1 MGIDMKYKILFGIL
15 IVVLFAGG
23 IFLGIKIS
31 SPKDNSEALK
41 TLNKVEES
49 LIYDE
54 SEKSIQ
60 TLSKTYDI
68 ELVYE
73 DNYTL
78 CGESTTKKETIYDT
92 TLEELKSRE
101 EKKQEDEGK
110 VYKIKEESN
119 EKLVYSRNISE
130 NCPNHFK
137 VVLEENV
144 INVYKVIDEDTK
156 NLYRKIDTQDKLIR
170 EDVKEELK
178 KGIKID
184 SYEEL
189 NLLIEDLES

>member
-68 ELVYE
+68 DLVYE

-101 EKKQEDEGK
+101 EKKQ
-110 VYKIKEESN
+110 
-119 EKLVYSRNISE
+119 
-130 NCPNHFK
+130 
-137 VVLEENV
+137 
-144 INVYKVIDEDTK
+144 
-156 NLYRKIDTQDKLIR
+156 
-170 EDVKEELK
+170 
-178 KGIKID
+178 
-184 SYEEL
+184 
-189 NLLIEDLES
+189 

>member
-68 ELVYE
+68 DLVYE